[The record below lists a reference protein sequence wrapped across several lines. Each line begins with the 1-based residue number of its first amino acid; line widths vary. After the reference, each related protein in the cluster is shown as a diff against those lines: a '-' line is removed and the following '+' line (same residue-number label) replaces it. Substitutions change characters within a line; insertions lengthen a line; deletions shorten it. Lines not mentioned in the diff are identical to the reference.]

1 MEVVINFVSVHCV
14 EVLVVIL
21 TITLLRSVEKAVVRV
36 LAFGVLCYFLFTYVP
51 EFVALVRQLV

>member
-1 MEVVINFVSVHCV
+1 MEVVINFVSVHWV

-51 EFVALVRQLV
+51 EFAALVRQLV

>member
-1 MEVVINFVSVHCV
+1 MEVVINFVSVHWV

-51 EFVALVRQLV
+51 EFVVLVRQLV

>member
-1 MEVVINFVSVHCV
+1 MEVVINFVSVHWV

-36 LAFGVLCYFLFTYVP
+36 LAFGVLCSFLFTYVP